1 MDKAEKIILVIG
13 ATGQQG
19 GAVARHLLKGG
30 WKIKALVRDE
40 SKQAAQE
47 IKKLGAELITG
58 DMADS
63 SSIEKAM
70 KDVYGVFS
78 VQNFWQH
85 GYEGELKQAK
95 IVAEAAKNAGV
106 KHFVFSSVGGAD
118 RNTKVPHFEVKFDV
132 EKYIKSLGLPYTYI
146 RPVFFM
152 ENFNT
157 FFKPAE
163 AEGKTVLNLAI
174 KEDTKLQM
182 IAVDDIG
189 AFASIV
195 FDNPD
200 EYLGKEIEIAG
211 DELTLK
217 QMAEAFTKGLG
228 KQVDYNE
235 VPVDAVRENSP
246 EMADMFQWFID
257 KGYEA
262 DIKNINKIYPG
273 MTTFEEWLKKNKN

>member
-1 MDKAEKIILVIG
+1 MDKAEKIILVTG

>member
-1 MDKAEKIILVIG
+1 MDKEGKVILVTG

-19 GAVARHLLKGG
+19 GAVTRHLIKSG
-30 WKIKALVRDE
+30 WKVRALVRDE
-40 SKQAAQE
+40 NKPAAQE
-47 IKKLGAELITG
+47 IKKPGAELITG
-58 DMADS
+58 DMDDS
-63 SSIEKAM
+63 STIEKAM

-95 IVAEAAKNAGV
+95 IVADAAKSANV
-106 KHFVFSSVGGAD
+106 KHFVFSSVGGAE
-118 RNTKVPHFEVKFDV
+118 RETKIPHFEVKFEV
-132 EKYIKSLGLPYTYI
+132 ETYIKNLGLPYTSI

-157 FFKPAE
+157 FFKPVE
-163 AEGKTVLNLAI
+163 AEGKTILNLAI

-189 AFASIV
+189 GIAALA
-195 FDNPD
+195 FDNPV
-200 EYLGKEIEIAG
+200 EYIGKEIEIAG

-217 QMAEAFTKGLG
+217 QIAEAFTKGLG
-228 KQVDYNE
+228 KKVIYKELPVE
-235 VPVDAVRENSP
+235 VVRGNSP

-262 DIKNINKIYPG
+262 DIQKIKKIYPDL
-273 MTTFEEWLKKNKN
+273 TSFEQWLKNNNN